1 MVTYNLDAD
10 EVVIMQDE
18 KVTDQYNNIVTLVLT
33 NKHLLHVE
41 YDVRG
46 NVKRSYRFPIIDLKE
61 SNGNPN
67 ILIGK
72 NAGGKSRLELYFN
85 SSQEYYSFK
94 GLMKDKKW
102 ASEIGKAYKARVKA
116 IAKSNRESLNTA
128 SIFAPV
134 RNKIDSAMNIVLGS
148 QREQKTNSYK
158 CPFYGAVV
166 QGHDGEE
173 IVCGFCESSFILNKA
188 LRGRN

>member
-1 MVTYNLDAD
+1 MATYNLDSD
-10 EVVIMQDE
+10 EIVIMQDE
-18 KVTDQYNNIVTLVLT
+18 TVTDQCNNIVTLVLT

-46 NVKRSYRFPIIDLKE
+46 HVKRSYRFPLINLKE

-94 GLMKDKKW
+94 GLTKDKKW
-102 ASEIGKAYKARVKA
+102 ASEISKAYKARVKA
-116 IAKSNRESLNTA
+116 IAKSNRESLSA
-128 SIFAPV
+128 AKILAPV
-134 RNKIDSAMNIVLGS
+134 KNKIDAAKNAVLGS
-148 QREQKTNSYK
+148 QNTQKVITQK
-158 CPFYGAVV
+158 CPFCGAVAK
-166 QGHDGEE
+166 GCKGEE
-173 IVCGFCESSFILNKA
+173 FVCAFCESTFILK
-188 LRGRN
+188 